1 MAKKIVDET
10 VNNIFNF
17 LKPLI
22 RDELAP
28 LKTSLAS
35 SASMLDALKVSCD
48 DIPLVKDS
56 VLKLVTDTP
65 RSFDMLTSVV
75 EANGEASEE
84 ALDAVKSALDNC
96 GITAQAVA
104 VDLPRSLAFV
114 EEAVKGLSPPV
125 EPQPPVVH
133 EGPCAYQVVDGQPGS
148 LACTLGCA
156 NMLHFANTTMAQE
169 DSSFAQS
176 SQQQSVLMS
185 NQFQYP
191 PPNYTP
197 VKTVQA
203 TPGLGVQGGG
213 IQKKRHQRNKKSQQG
228 QNQQA
233 RLTQPSSGLVT
244 YTGNNAYQVVE
255 SSPVVRQLHPQ
266 LLQPQQQLQSQQ
278 LHHLQAQQQQFIPVY
293 VGGQA
298 GSSASVGNL
307 PLPVTTQAGRG
318 RGKIML
324 GK

>member
-1 MAKKIVDET
+1 
-10 VNNIFNF
+10 
-17 LKPLI
+17 
-22 RDELAP
+22 
-28 LKTSLAS
+28 
-35 SASMLDALKVSCD
+35 
-48 DIPLVKDS
+48 
-56 VLKLVTDTP
+56 
-65 RSFDMLTSVV
+65 MLTSVV

-84 ALDAVKSALDNC
+84 DFAAVKSALDNC
-96 GITAQAVA
+96 GITAQAEA

-114 EEAVKGLSPPV
+114 EEAVKGLSPPI

-176 SQQQSVLMS
+176 SQQ
-185 NQFQYP
+185 
-191 PPNYTP
+191 
-197 VKTVQA
+197 
-203 TPGLGVQGGG
+203 
-213 IQKKRHQRNKKSQQG
+213 G

-255 SSPVVRQLHPQ
+255 SSPVVRQLQPQ

-307 PLPVTTQAGRG
+307 PMPVTTQAGRG
-318 RGKIML
+318 RGKIIL